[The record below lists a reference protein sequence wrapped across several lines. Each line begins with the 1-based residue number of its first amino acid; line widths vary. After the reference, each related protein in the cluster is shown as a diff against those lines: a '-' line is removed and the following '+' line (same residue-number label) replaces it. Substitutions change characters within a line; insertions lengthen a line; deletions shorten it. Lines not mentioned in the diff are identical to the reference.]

1 MKASEDHWGRRGA
14 QVEDDMARQ
23 KRQLAV
29 LKERNGRLKAEAA
42 ELRDKARL
50 LDRLDLKQHASRKS
64 ACMLE
69 FTHLKIRETY

>member
-1 MKASEDHWGRRGA
+1 
-14 QVEDDMARQ
+14 MARQ
-23 KRQLAV
+23 KRALAV

-50 LDRLDLKQHASRKS
+50 LDRLDLKQHSSRKS

-69 FTHLKIRETY
+69 FTHLKIHETY

>member
-1 MKASEDHWGRRGA
+1 MRWVTW

-23 KRQLAV
+23 KRQLSV
-29 LKERNGRLKAEAA
+29 LKERNARLRAENADLQGKAA
-42 ELRDKARL
+42 L
-50 LDRLDLKQHASRKS
+50 LDRMDLKQYSAGKS

>member
-1 MKASEDHWGRRGA
+1 VP

-29 LKERNGRLKAEAA
+29 LKERCARLRLENG
-42 ELRDKARL
+42 ELREKAAL
-50 LDRLDLKQHASRKS
+50 LDRLDLRQYSSGKS